1 MPVDVSQEDSGGVG
15 VGFSSLFSLKTFD
28 GFAINPK
35 QRDNV
40 LKCVE
45 SVLGPEARRAS
56 QEGFL
61 QQGWAAGKRFWGL
74 SE

>member
-1 MPVDVSQEDSGGVG
+1 MFPKKTLVG
-15 VGFSSLFSLKTFD
+15 WVWDFPPSLKTFD

-45 SVLGPEARRAS
+45 SVLGPEARIAS